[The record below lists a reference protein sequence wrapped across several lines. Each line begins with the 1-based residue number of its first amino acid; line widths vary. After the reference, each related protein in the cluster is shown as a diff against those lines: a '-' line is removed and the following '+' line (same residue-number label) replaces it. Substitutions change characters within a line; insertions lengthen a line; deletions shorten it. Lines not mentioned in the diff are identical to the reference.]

1 MENSKSRERFNSVK
15 RWAIAIAVA
24 AALLTSCAIT
34 INNVNHSSNVKIDS
48 EQNASQQNDST
59 LFNTNLNK

>member
-1 MENSKSRERFNSVK
+1 MENSKSRERVERVK
-15 RWAIAIAVA
+15 RWTIAIACA
-24 AALLTSCAIT
+24 IALLTSCAIT
-34 INNVNHSSNVKIDS
+34 INNVNHSNNVKIDS

>member
-1 MENSKSRERFNSVK
+1 MENSKNRERVERIK
-15 RWAIAIAVA
+15 KWAIVIACA

-34 INNVNHSSNVKIDS
+34 INNVNHSNNVKLDS

-59 LFNTNLNK
+59 LFNTDLNK